1 MFKIIKF
8 FAFFIFYF
16 SWIDV
21 FSKETQLE
29 CKIVK
34 EIENNMPAEKKKYES
49 TFLKIYF
56 DEKEKWIND
65 ISKKNWLQSESH
77 QKSNFMFK
85 ENETFFFFKLIEF
98 ENNEKLKVEL
108 LREISFNK
116 FNNYLKYSKK
126 YFNYS
131 GKIFFD
137 TIVEGICD

>member
-16 SWIDV
+16 SLIDV

-85 ENETFFFFKLIEF
+85 ENENFFFF
-98 ENNEKLKVEL
+98 
-108 LREISFNK
+108 
-116 FNNYLKYSKK
+116 
-126 YFNYS
+126 
-131 GKIFFD
+131 
-137 TIVEGICD
+137 